1 MTPIRDSSARRW
13 VLTAL
18 LTSSTWVAAVHA
30 GGAAAGSAPPG
41 VDPTASAPPGVNA
54 AASARLPDVDVFAPP
69 PPTDLE
75 LAGDSLHRFIVHHAT
90 VHYVNTGVTGGL
102 ARWRGG
108 RPESICPRTLGLDPG
123 FNAFVTARI
132 RALAATVGAPVQ
144 ADDHCPDNVRILFTT
159 DPQAEMASVLRWA
172 GRSLHLRYPHQ
183 MDRQLRV
190 SGGHPVQ
197 GWFITAPGGGGILNT
212 DPGFVGPLSL
222 SALWPY
228 VIPTSAV
235 GNGARSGIVGVILVI
250 DTRQVAGYTI
260 GSIADFAAMLALT
273 VVQSP
278 QQCDPLPSILDLMSP
293 SCPAREQPAGV
304 TAGDLAFLK
313 GLYYHNTGLGS
324 SLTRDEIERN
334 MLQQFKSRLPAPRAV
349 AVSPGPMSSD

>member
-1 MTPIRDSSARRW
+1 MEMHIRSTLRPRAPRVTRLMSLL
-13 VLTAL
+13 VPVTVAL
-18 LTSSTWVAAVHA
+18 LVTSAVGSQAPASPVASSNAPD
-30 GGAAAGSAPPG
+30 GSVPLKFESASVKLHPAPPNYYLLKNYRH
-41 VDPTASAPPGVNA
+41 AP
-54 AASARLPDVDVFAPP
+54 
-69 PPTDLE
+69 
-75 LAGDSLHRFIVHHAT
+75 
-90 VHYVNTGVTGGL
+90 
-102 ARWRGG
+102 
-108 RPESICPRTLGLDPG
+108 
-123 FNAFVTARI
+123 
-132 RALAATVGAPVQ
+132 
-144 ADDHCPDNVRILFTT
+144 
-159 DPQAEMASVLRWA
+159 
-172 GRSLHLRYPHQ
+172 
-183 MDRQLRV
+183 
-190 SGGHPVQ
+190 
-197 GWFITAPGGGGILNT
+197 
-212 DPGFVGPLSL
+212 
-222 SALWPY
+222 PY